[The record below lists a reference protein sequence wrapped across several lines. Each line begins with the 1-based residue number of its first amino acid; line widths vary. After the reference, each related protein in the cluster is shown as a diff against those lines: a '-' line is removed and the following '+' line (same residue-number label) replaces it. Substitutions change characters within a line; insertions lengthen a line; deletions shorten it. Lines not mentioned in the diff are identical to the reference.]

1 MNDVYCTKLKDRSIL
16 SITGPD
22 TLAFLQGIVT
32 NDMEKLVEKKMQ
44 FSAILTPQGKYL
56 YDFFIF
62 STSTDIFIDCQKD
75 TVDALEKTLNMYRL
89 RAKVEINNRRD
100 AFSVFSIIRQQ
111 NEVKNSTEDQYE
123 NLNKFNEIMTSADPR
138 LTQLGTRAIIPN
150 KFENQII
157 PMHGFIE
164 KNEIWYKH
172 LQMSLGVADYM
183 PNSVLRRYFPLE
195 LGFNELNAVSFTK
208 GCYVG
213 QEVTARMKVRNLVKK
228 RLVPVSFQEEIP
240 ATGSNILSQGKG
252 VGEILAV
259 TNNQGL
265 AMFRIEA
272 LNQALN
278 EDRELLAENTLVKPT
293 IPPWFN
299 LKS

>member
-1 MNDVYCTKLKDRSIL
+1 MHDVYCTKLKDRSIL

-44 FSAILTPQGKYL
+44 FSAILNPQGKYL

-62 STSTDIFIDCQKD
+62 YTSTGIFIDCQKD
-75 TVDALEKTLNMYRL
+75 TVDTLEKTLNMYRL

-100 AFSVFSIIRQQ
+100 AFSIFSIIRQQ
-111 NEVKNSTEDQYE
+111 NEVKISTEGQYE
-123 NLNKFNEIMTSADPR
+123 NLNKFKGVITSADPR

-150 KFENQII
+150 EFENQII
-157 PMHGFIE
+157 PMNGFIE
-164 KNEIWYKH
+164 KNEIWCKH
-172 LQMSLGVADYM
+172 LQISLGVADYI
-183 PNSVLRRYFPLE
+183 PNSMLRGYFPLE
-195 LGFNELNAVSFTK
+195 LGFDELKAVSFTK

-228 RLVPVSFQEEIP
+228 RLFPVSFQGEIP
-240 ATGSNILSQGKG
+240 TTGTNILSQGKG

-265 AMFRIEA
+265 AMLRIEA

-293 IPPWFN
+293 IPSWCN
-299 LKS
+299 LKT